1 MLLESPFARALSHL
15 LEAAP
20 WARERLAPFAGR
32 TLEVRAPLAPA
43 LRFTVAAGGLLE
55 LAAEGAAPALVVA
68 LGPQALPAA
77 VRGAD
82 HLMRA
87 IEVTGD
93 TRLAAEVMFLARHLR
108 WDAEE
113 DLSRLVGDAAAH
125 RLASGARALAAWHAD
140 AARRI
145 GESLVE
151 YALEE
156 RRILAPRAEL
166 EALGAALAR
175 LRDGIERLEKRV
187 ERLEGR
193 R

>member
-1 MLLESPFARALSHL
+1 MVLESPLARALGHL

-20 WARERLAPFAGR
+20 WARERLAPFAGE
-32 TLEVRAPLAPA
+32 TLELRAPPAPA
-43 LRFTVAAGGLLE
+43 LRFTIAGGGLLE
-55 LAAEGAAPALVVA
+55 PAAQDAAPALVVT
-68 LGPQALPAA
+68 LGPAALPAA
-77 VRGAD
+77 VRGEE

-87 IEVTGD
+87 IDVNGNA
-93 TRLAAEVMFLARHLR
+93 RLAAEVLFLVRHLR
-108 WDAEE
+108 WDVEE

-125 RLASGARALAAWHAD
+125 RLVAGARSLAAWHAD

-156 RRILAPRAEL
+156 KGIVAARTQLDAFA
-166 EALGAALAR
+166 AALAA